1 MRSKVANFI
10 VSLVI
15 FMLVGLT
22 LHEYGHYLVAKLHGV
37 TGYVQYPYLLGG
49 VFWPDPLGQ
58 IITLDV
64 YLAGGLFTFVV
75 FALLYWFGLTG
86 KRWDWDDLAGLGIN
100 ALVQLCYGL
109 AETSLYYSQATFNW
123 LAPLAVAIGFLF
135 GMVYYVPRLSAW
147 WSEGEWA

>member
-58 IITLDV
+58 IVTLDV
-64 YLAGGLFTFVV
+64 YLAGGLFSFLILAAV
-75 FALLYWFGLTG
+75 YWFGTTG
-86 KRWDWDDLAGLGIN
+86 QRWDWDDLAGLGIV

-109 AETSLYYSQATFNW
+109 AEVSLYYSQAVFNW
-123 LAPLAVAIGFLF
+123 LAPASVAVAMVVGFAHYL
-135 GMVYYVPRLSAW
+135 PKLSEW
-147 WSEGEWA
+147 WGET